1 MKILIVDDNLEN
13 RYLLESLLKGN
24 GYEAQT
30 AVNGAEALD
39 LLTNSNFDL
48 IISDIL
54 MPVMDGFEL
63 CRKVRADEK
72 LRHIPF
78 IIYTA
83 TYTGPLDE
91 AFALKIGA
99 DRFIIK
105 PCEPDIFIEAIHD
118 VMSTDK
124 RGNITAINEEP
135 QEEEILKLYNER
147 LVRKLEQKMLELEKE
162 VQARSETEKTLKQS
176 ENRYRSLYNSIRDA
190 IIIADTEIRMIDCN
204 RAFIDL
210 FGYTFE
216 EISGKNSLLIYENEN
231 EFRRLGNALREHTG
245 DSSFLYAVNL
255 KKKDGTVF
263 PGEVGIF
270 YLRTDE
276 GELAGFIGLI
286 RDVTE
291 KKQADTIQRNLEA
304 QLYQAQKMESI
315 GRLAGGIAHD
325 FNNLLSVIL
334 MYGNIAME
342 SLGKDHPQ
350 YEKLNQIYQAGIRAG
365 NLTRQLL
372 AFSRNQVLEIKTID
386 VNAVV
391 TGFEKLI
398 RHMIG
403 EDIQMRLILDSAP
416 LTVKAD
422 ITQLEQ
428 VLMNLAVNARD
439 AMPDG
444 GTLTIETMGIELNG
458 AFIEK
463 TPNIKAGNYAMILV
477 SDTGCGMDIETQE
490 QIFEP
495 FYTTKEADKGTGLGL
510 ATSYGIIKQHGGN
523 IFVSSEPGKGT
534 AFTIYLPL
542 CVELNEPPKNYRKV
556 QNLRSGSKTILV
568 VEDDP
573 SLRNLISKILME
585 HGFTA
590 ILSET
595 ASDAIEKAKGYQHS
609 IHLVLSDVVMPGMK
623 GPEVFNRILEHHP
636 EAKALYMS
644 GYTDNIIISNGLRK
658 DDIQFIQKP
667 FTVNAL
673 LEKCS
678 QVLRDK

>member
-1 MKILIVDDNLEN
+1 MKILIVDDKYEN
-13 RYLLESLLKGN
+13 RYLMESLLKGN
-24 GYEAQT
+24 GYEAQ
-30 AVNGAEALD
+30 AAINGAEALD
-39 LLTNSNFDL
+39 LLINNNFDL

-63 CRKVRADEK
+63 CRKVKTDEK
-72 LRHIPF
+72 LHHIPF

-83 TYTGPLDE
+83 TYTGPQDE

-99 DRFIIK
+99 DRFILK
-105 PCEPDIFIEAIHD
+105 PCEPEIFIEAIRD
-118 VMSTDK
+118 LMSADK
-124 RGNITAINEEP
+124 RGNITAIKEEP
-135 QEEEILKLYNER
+135 HEEEILKLYNER

-190 IIIADTEIRMIDCN
+190 IIIADTDIRMIDCN
-204 RAFIDL
+204 RAFVDL

-216 EISGKNSLLIYENEN
+216 EISGKKSLLIYENEN
-231 EFRRLGNALREHTG
+231 EFRRLGNALKEHVS
-245 DSSFLYAVNL
+245 DSSFLYTVNL

-263 PGEVGIF
+263 PGEVGVF

-334 MYGNIAME
+334 MYGNIVME

-350 YEKLNQIYQAGIRAG
+350 HEKLNQIYQAGIRAG

-372 AFSRNQVLEIKTID
+372 AFSRKQVLETKILD
-386 VNAVV
+386 VNSVV

-398 RHMIG
+398 RHMID
-403 EDIQMRLILDSAP
+403 EDIQMKVLLDSAP

-428 VLMNLAVNARD
+428 VLMNLSVNARD

-444 GTLTIETMGIELNG
+444 GILTIETRGIELNN

-463 TPNIKAGNYAMILV
+463 TPSIKPGKYAMILV
-477 SDTGCGMDIETQE
+477 SDTGCGMEIETMD

-495 FYTTKEADKGTGLGL
+495 FFTTKESDKGTGLGL
-510 ATSYGIIKQHGGN
+510 ATSYGIIKQHGGS
-523 IFVSSEPGKGT
+523 IFVSSKPGQGT
-534 AFTIYLPL
+534 VFTIYLPL
-542 CVELNEPPKNYRKV
+542 SAELNEPPEKNRKV
-556 QNLRSGSKTILV
+556 QKLGTGSKTILV
-568 VEDDP
+568 VEDEP
-573 SLRNLISKILME
+573 SLRNLISKILTK
-585 HGFTA
+585 HGFTV

-595 ASDAIEKAKGYQHS
+595 ASDAIEKAKGHQNP
-609 IHLVLSDVVMPGMK
+609 IHLVLSDVVLPGMK
-623 GPEVFNRILEHHP
+623 GPEVFHHILDHHP

-644 GYTDNIIISNGLRK
+644 GYTDNIIMSNGLGK

-667 FTVNAL
+667 FTANAL

-678 QVLRDK
+678 QVLQDQ